1 MNYMFRKKTKRFVTL
16 LFLFLLVVI
25 TVFGPL
31 VKNALAATTSGPPN
45 NSTVDVTNG
54 PVVNLNWVNECYISG
69 SIIYTDQYGNQRT
82 TNLVLNNANCI
93 QNWDQNGIKS
103 KNVVRSGHTYESNGN
118 TCQNVSSQSYLKIS
132 AYVPAEI
139 VTVGTLYY
147 NLPGLNSSCGSIDLS
162 SPGSGIHIGQPQNAN
177 IVFAIYGNSIVRVD
191 NSSYFIFN
199 QSSSNKNLYVL
210 NSGGICSDRIYVNSQ
225 NNATL
230 WNLQPSSGSGN
241 NQLPANIEADGCSVS
256 NDNTDIDGPAGATNN
271 ANCQTQSPS
280 VLGSINPVNDSN
292 FNNTCSYH
300 PENAN
305 GSYPLNL
312 GGSSNLVNITNPSA
326 SSSTP
331 SCISGGAFAWL
342 LCPIINALTGAETYI
357 ENLVSYALATP
368 PIDLNPNACVDGSTG
383 AGQNYTA
390 CIYNVWS
397 EFRVFGNIV
406 LVIAL
411 LVVVFAE
418 AMGGGGFEAY
428 EIRKILPRILLAAIL
443 INISIYLMAGLV
455 DITNIIGKGI
465 FGIITE
471 PFKASGEYALHF
483 NTSGGNFLFGTGGL
497 MAIFTAGTFWLLF
510 AHGGSAAIGDAIG
523 FLVMFAIVPAVLALL
538 GVLLTIFFRSILIVL
553 LLMVSPVAFAL
564 YCLPNTEQYFH
575 KWLNLL
581 TKTLMV
587 YPVVMVIFAMCDIG
601 AVVVTTFTTIT
612 WLGDLLAIVAVTAPL
627 FLVPFAFKFAGGTIT
642 AMHGAITNIANKAH
656 AGMLGDPN
664 DPYSMQN
671 RTKRKFAVR
680 RNDAGLTGSQL
691 GTRINPRQIYSKDA
705 RERAKSRLSAQKQAG
720 LETLRRQGQESP
732 LWHIYQNDSEVNKV
746 LAEHR
751 SAGEAR
757 NALNNWRDTNL
768 RGASDDQKELINKKY
783 TSKMSAIAAA
793 EKIGFNSA
801 TRRAALLNPNYIK
814 FEAAEGE
821 EGWNKAVGIMHDIS
835 GGDEFQFRSIMNEY
849 RAQAKAAGRFD
860 QLGNKEGNVS
870 YDGQAAWNDESLY
883 NIAQGSPKTVRGSS
897 NYYAG
902 VINRA
907 SAGTL
912 EENGRD
918 ASFFAEAKRRGL
930 NKPEDV
936 KKIALNSAGIFYNE
950 LGVVGNA
957 GSGIM
962 RDEALAAQRRIRQML
977 DIATQPDG
985 GIQTILNSEDVKQ
998 GTRNPSG
1005 PINQPNSNP

>member
-1 MNYMFRKKTKRFVTL
+1 MFRKKTKRFVTL
-16 LFLFLLVVI
+16 LFLLLLSVI

-31 VKNALAATTSGPPN
+31 AKNALAATTSGPPN
-45 NSTVDVTNG
+45 NSTVDITNG

-132 AYVPAEI
+132 AYVPTEK

-162 SPGSGIHIGQPQNAN
+162 SPGSAIHIGQPQNAN

-210 NSGGICSDRIYVNSQ
+210 NSGGVCSDRIYVNSQ

-241 NQLPANIEADGCSVS
+241 NQLPASIEADGCSVS
-256 NDNTDIDGPAGATNN
+256 NDNTDIDGPAGATDN

-280 VLGSINPVNDSN
+280 VLASINPVNTSN

-300 PENAN
+300 TENAN

-312 GGSSNLVNITNPSA
+312 GGLSNIVNISNPSA

-342 LCPIINALTGAETYI
+342 ICPLINALTGAEADF
-357 ENLVSYALATP
+357 ENLVSHALATP
-368 PIDLNPNACVDGSTG
+368 PIDLNPNACVNGSTG

-471 PFKASGEYALHF
+471 PFKASGEYTLHF
-483 NTSGGNFLFGTGGL
+483 STSGGNFLFGTGGL
-497 MAIFTAGTFWLLF
+497 MVIFTSGIFWHL
-510 AHGGSAAIGDAIG
+510 ATHGGPGVISDTID
-523 FLVMFAIVPAVLALL
+523 FLVMFVVLPAVLALL
-538 GVLLTIFFRSILIVL
+538 GVLLTIFFRSILLVL

-601 AVVVTTFTTIT
+601 AVVMTNFSTQA

-642 AMHGAITNIANKAH
+642 AIHGAITNTTNKARE
-656 AGMLGDPN
+656 GILGDPN
-664 DPYSMQN
+664 DPYSKRN
-671 RTKRKFAVR
+671 RTKRNFAVR
-680 RNDAGLTGSQL
+680 RANAGLTAPQL
-691 GTRINPRQIYSKDA
+691 GTRINPSQIFSKNA
-705 RERAKSRLSAQKQAG
+705 RERAKSRRSSQQQVDI
-720 LETLRRQGQESP
+720 ETLRRQGQESP
-732 LWHIYQNDSEVNKV
+732 LWQIYQNDSEVNGI

-757 NALNNWRDTNL
+757 NALNKWRDTNL
-768 RGASDDQKELINKKY
+768 QGASDDQKESINKKY

-814 FEAAEGE
+814 FETADGE
-821 EGWNKAVGIMHDIS
+821 EGWNKSVAIMRDIS
-835 GGDEFQFRSIMNEY
+835 GGDEFQLRSIMNEY
-849 RAQAKAAGRFD
+849 RAQAKVAGRFD
-860 QLGNKEGNVS
+860 QLGNKDGNGS
-870 YDGQAAWNDESLY
+870 YDGHAAWIDQSLY

-902 VINRA
+902 VISRA
-907 SAGTL
+907 SSGNL

-930 NKPEDV
+930 NRPEDV
-936 KKIALNSAGIFYNE
+936 KKIALNSAGTFYKE
-950 LGVVGNA
+950 LEAVGNA

-962 RDEALAAQRRIRQML
+962 REETLASQRRIRQML
-977 DIATQPDG
+977 DEATQSEG
-985 GIQTILNSEDVKQ
+985 GIQSILNSDEVIAK
-998 GTRNPSG
+998 TRPDPTQNPR
-1005 PINQPNSNP
+1005 IQPDTNP